1 MTANPIHLE
10 LRDHLQQL
18 EAELQVQ
25 KLWSATAPDPKA
37 LESTIPFMFDT
48 LKIHEWLQW
57 VYIPRLHAVIDANGV
72 LPHQS
77 HVFPLAEHEWEKR
90 TDFDKRHLL
99 RLLNRIDAT
108 LNGCDMTPEPA
119 PDTKH

>member
-77 HVFPLAEHEWEKR
+77 HVFPLAEHAWEKR

-99 RLLNRIDAT
+99 RLINRIDAT
-108 LNGCDMTPEPA
+108 LNGCAMTP
-119 PDTKH
+119 DTPPEEKH